1 MYVFLPRTAMHKH
14 SLCHCAVQCLSVRLS
29 RSWTVSKQKNISSAF
44 FHQQVATLFPFFLY
58 QTLWQWLTGRRMQ
71 MGRQKS

>member
-29 RSWTVSKQKNISSAF
+29 RSWTVSKQKKHIFSFFPPTGSHTIPVFFVPNIMAMADRASNAD
-44 FHQQVATLFPFFLY
+44 
-58 QTLWQWLTGRRMQ
+58 G
-71 MGRQKS
+71 

>member
-44 FHQQVATLFPFFLY
+44 FHHQVATLFPFFFVPNIMAMADRASNAD
-58 QTLWQWLTGRRMQ
+58 G
-71 MGRQKS
+71 